1 MSFVFE
7 VGKLVF
13 DIEGFI
19 DDLKISGLA
28 KYIIQHLII
37 IAFGYKTGLSYF
49 NQNVFSGTVEVSLV
63 TVQHLG

>member
-19 DDLKISGLA
+19 DDLKIYDLA
-28 KYIIQHLII
+28 KYNYQNLII
-37 IAFGYKTGLSYF
+37 IAF
-49 NQNVFSGTVEVSLV
+49 V
-63 TVQHLG
+63 